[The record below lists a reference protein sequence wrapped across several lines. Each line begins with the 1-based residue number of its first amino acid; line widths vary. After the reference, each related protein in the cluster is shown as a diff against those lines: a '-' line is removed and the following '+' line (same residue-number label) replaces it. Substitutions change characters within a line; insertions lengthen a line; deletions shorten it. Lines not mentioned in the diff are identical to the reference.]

1 MTSLYQGLHGVAL
14 STVCYLH
21 LVEAESEL
29 VAGLLT
35 ELNSVIFSVVMLS
48 EYFTILSSVW
58 LLINSLQFSPGF
70 QSSVCILLFVSV
82 RIVLVRLKFG
92 GAIQSC
98 DCFYY
103 SLPGQVT
110 AIQCEVYILL
120 GVDCKLFIFVLFDQA
135 WVSSVLLSVLAHP
148 GCSL

>member
-1 MTSLYQGLHGVAL
+1 MLSLGLIGECNRL
-14 STVCYLH
+14 PFD

-70 QSSVCILLFVSV
+70 QSSVCILLFGIVLYYCCVCQSATLPNRISVNLLFGSIVLHLLSCLQVSV
-82 RIVLVRLKFG
+82 YLQVLS
-92 GAIQSC
+92 QCC
-98 DCFYY
+98 D
-103 SLPGQVT
+103 
-110 AIQCEVYILL
+110 
-120 GVDCKLFIFVLFDQA
+120 
-135 WVSSVLLSVLAHP
+135 
-148 GCSL
+148 